1 MLNWKVLLRSNRFYV
16 VFILLLMLFVFL
28 VFVIPRRSVYEK
40 GLATIEGRV
49 LAYKIDGNFL
59 SLTVKGKEKIQ
70 AFYYFQTEEEKL
82 DYLEHLGYGVIV
94 RMEGVLESPESNSL
108 PNTFDYQKY
117 LYYQDIYYVLDVQ
130 RLDFVKPNTGLY
142 SFKNFVYRKLYNM
155 KHGDYLVAMILGNT
169 SHLDNQDV
177 RKNGISHL
185 FAISGMQITLLAKVV
200 SIIFRRFGTKRD
212 IGILFMLW
220 IYAFLVGFT
229 PSVMRAVL
237 FWCYQFLNRKMGLQL
252 HKTQIFLW
260 VLGTILLFSPFAIM
274 NLGFQYSFLI
284 SFVLMHMKFSK
295 HYLKSSLQISLVSFL
310 VSLPITAINFYSVNV
325 LSILWNLFFVPFVS
339 FGLFPLCFLSI
350 FFPFL
355 EGILGIGITFF
366 EAINHWCASFTFGVI
381 VIPKVSIIW
390 WGVYF
395 GVLGCFLFLHKKQC
409 IFLLVLLLCLIKY
422 PSKLSSYAYVYFL
435 DVGQGDA
442 TLFIGPHQK
451 EVILLDTGGKITYPK
466 ERWEERKNQVDQAET
481 IKTFFNSLGISN
493 IDTLILSHGDAD
505 HAGNALSLLE
515 QMPISSIYMNR
526 NMKNTLEK
534 NIENFYFQKI
544 VSTLSSSSFQIDDF
558 TVKQFSDEN
567 DASLILKFSIYGQ
580 SFLMTGD
587 ISKNVEQKILDL
599 PLQSVVLKV
608 AHHGSNTSTHE
619 SFLKRVQPSYAIIS
633 VGQDNRYGHP
643 SKETIRRLEKM
654 NIPYFLTSRDKTIW
668 FEISPSWMKMY
679 YLH

>member
-28 VFVIPRRSVYEK
+28 DFVIPRRSVYEK

-130 RLDFVKPNTGLY
+130 RLDFVKPSTGLY

-177 RKNGISHL
+177 QKNGISHL

-200 SIIFRRFGTKRD
+200 SFIFRRFGTKRD

-355 EGILGIGITFF
+355 EGILGIGITLF
-366 EAINHWCASFTFGVI
+366 EVINHWCASFTFGVI

-409 IFLLVLLLCLIKY
+409 VFLLVLLLCLIKY
-422 PSKLSSYAYVYFL
+422 PCKLSSHAYVYFL

-451 EVILLDTGGKITYPK
+451 EVILLDTGGKIIYPK

-534 NIENFYFQKI
+534 NIENFYSQKI